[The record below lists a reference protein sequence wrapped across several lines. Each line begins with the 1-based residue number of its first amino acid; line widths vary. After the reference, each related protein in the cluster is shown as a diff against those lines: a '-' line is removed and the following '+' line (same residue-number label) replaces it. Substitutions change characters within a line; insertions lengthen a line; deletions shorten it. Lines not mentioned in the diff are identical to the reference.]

1 MRSRREMPSPCAV
14 QPPAVRHEGGF
25 TLIEVLVAAFII
37 TVGLLGL
44 IGAFDSARKLTLL
57 SERRT
62 AIAHRAQLEVER
74 LQTVEYVKLALNAA
88 PAHSAEKANPN
99 YYVQAGGTEYQW
111 EQANGQ
117 SSNSTNTDKLI
128 TEGTGIL
135 EPGATTTACPAAP
148 QAARSD
154 PCTWA
159 SSLLSGSVYY
169 YVSVAKDSV
178 CVKAPCPKR
187 LTVAVTVTVPAGN
200 HAVAPAVVSTIVSP

>member
-1 MRSRREMPSPCAV
+1 MRSSGAAV
-14 QPPAVRHEGGF
+14 QPLDVGHEDGF
-25 TLIEVLVAAFII
+25 TLIEVMVAALVI
-37 TVGLLGL
+37 TVGMLGL

-74 LQTVEYVKLALNAA
+74 LQTVEYSKVALNAA
-88 PAHSAEKANPN
+88 PTHSAEKANPN

-111 EQANGQ
+111 EQSNGQ
-117 SSNSTNTDKLI
+117 SSNSTNTDKLV
-128 TEGTGIL
+128 TEGSGIL
-135 EPGATTTACPAAP
+135 APGAATAACPTTP
-148 QAARSD
+148 ETLRSD
-154 PCTWA
+154 PCTWT

-169 YVSVAKDSV
+169 YVSVAKDGV

-187 LTVAVTVTVPAGN
+187 LTVAVTVTVPAGT